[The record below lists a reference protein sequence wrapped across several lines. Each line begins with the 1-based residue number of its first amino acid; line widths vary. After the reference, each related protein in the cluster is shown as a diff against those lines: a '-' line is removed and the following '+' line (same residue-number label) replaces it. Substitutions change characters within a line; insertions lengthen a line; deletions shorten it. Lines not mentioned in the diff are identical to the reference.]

1 MVLMKHLERLY
12 LCGVTMMM
20 VGAIVANNSDLV
32 QASALKS
39 GTYDVTLYQGN
50 EQADGFVTSQVTLK
64 YKTAYSIFKELKAR
78 DVISSDVKV
87 NSLEYKG
94 EELVLD
100 LSEEFVTDILS
111 SGAAGEYIKV
121 GSVVNTFLDAFDVD
135 TLTITVEGDSWES
148 GHIVYDEPLSKYT
161 ENADEKDNNIDDKEI
176 TINMY
181 VGNANVDGFDVIPVN
196 IKYRTA
202 YSIIREL
209 KTAGAVASDVKANSL
224 EYVGN
229 ELVLDLSEEFA
240 EDVSQTG
247 TSGEYIKVGSVV
259 NTFIDAF
266 DVDTLTITVE
276 GESWESGHRVYD
288 EPIKKFD

>member
-39 GTYDVTLYQGN
+39 GTYDVTLQQGN

-111 SGAAGEYIKV
+111 SGAA
-121 GSVVNTFLDAFDVD
+121 
-135 TLTITVEGDSWES
+135 
-148 GHIVYDEPLSKYT
+148 
-161 ENADEKDNNIDDKEI
+161 
-176 TINMY
+176 
-181 VGNANVDGFDVIPVN
+181 
-196 IKYRTA
+196 
-202 YSIIREL
+202 
-209 KTAGAVASDVKANSL
+209 
-224 EYVGN
+224 
-229 ELVLDLSEEFA
+229 
-240 EDVSQTG
+240 
-247 TSGEYIKVGSVV
+247 
-259 NTFIDAF
+259 
-266 DVDTLTITVE
+266 
-276 GESWESGHRVYD
+276 
-288 EPIKKFD
+288 